1 MKNIT
6 LLVCLLVLG
15 ILAACTASAPVPY
28 KDISP
33 QELNSM
39 LEQKDFLLVNTHI
52 PFEGN
57 IPDTDLSIP
66 YNEIQKNLSQLPSE
80 KDARIVLYCRSDSMS
95 RAAAEELS
103 QLGYTNLYNLDGGF
117 VAWQRAG
124 FPLQTVP

>member
-1 MKNIT
+1 MKKIT
-6 LLVCLLVLG
+6 LWVALLVLI
-15 ILAACTASAPVPY
+15 ILAACSASAPVPY
-28 KDISP
+28 TDISP

-57 IPDTDLSIP
+57 IPETDLSIP
-66 YNEIQKNLSQLPSE
+66 YNEIQQNLAQLPSD
-80 KDARIVLYCRSDSMS
+80 KDAKIVLYCRSDSMS

-117 VAWQRAG
+117 IAWQQAG
-124 FPLQTVP
+124 YPLQTVP

>member
-1 MKNIT
+1 MKKIT
-6 LLVCLLVLG
+6 LWICLLVL
-15 ILAACTASAPVPY
+15 ITLAACTTSSPVPY

-57 IPDTDLSIP
+57 IPETDLSIP
-66 YNEIQKNLSQLPSE
+66 YNEIQQNLAQLPSD
-80 KDARIVLYCRSDSMS
+80 KDAKIVLYCRSDSMS

-103 QLGYTNLYNLDGGF
+103 QLGYTSLYNLDGGF
-117 VAWQRAG
+117 IAWQQAG
-124 FPLQTVP
+124 YPLQTVP